1 MDHNSRHHLIPL
13 IWFPQTLYCQ
23 MPWSALP
30 FGDPRIEE
38 IRKHLKVL
46 EMPKV
51 SEWVSVCTGYVS
63 LENIVVLFRTS

>member
-1 MDHNSRHHLIPL
+1 
-13 IWFPQTLYCQ
+13 

-51 SEWVSVCTGYVS
+51 SEWVSVCTG
-63 LENIVVLFRTS
+63 